1 MPTALEDHKL
11 QEAVIGHFTETPALK
26 TFSAFEGK
34 VDGNTVKGVSIIQEG
49 PALGHGVW
57 VDKKALEQ
65 VKKLASG
72 KGRIKAK
79 LNHWSS
85 LEDTVGFY
93 ENFRIKS
100 GKVLADLSLFE
111 SHAGKAHLLEMI
123 SEMPTSFGVSI
134 MFRGDEPEYDKEND
148 RYNTRVKELYSADF
162 VDTPAANRD
171 GVFEAEIDKADE
183 DMPTPAPSITQEAFD
198 AYKTAQ
204 EAALAALQAEVTALK
219 AAKPVEAPPAPEA
232 PKPDALSALTAAVAK
247 IQEDITT
254 AFKVQLAAPGSK
266 QEPAPANEQEQ
277 PEPPKA
283 FSVARAEAIGD
294 ATGLSRISK
303 ARAFDA
309 SYPSEA
315 AYLASFKK

>member
-1 MPTALEDHKL
+1 MP
-11 QEAVIGHFTETPALK
+11 AVEEKELV

-65 VKKLASG
+65 VKKLAAG

-85 LEDTVGFY
+85 LEATVGYY
-93 ENFRIKS
+93 ENFRIKN
-100 GKVLADLSLFE
+100 GKVLADLSLFD

-134 MFRGDEPEYDKEND
+134 MFRDDEPEYDKEND

-183 DMPTPAPSITQEAFD
+183 DMPAITVEAFE
-198 AYKTAQ
+198 AYKAD
-204 EAALAALQAEVTALK
+204 AAKVQADAIAALQAEIAALKTALEKPTETPAPPVVTGFTAEQLQDAVSTALK
-219 AAKPVEAPPAPEA
+219 AHYAAPPTNQPAAPVSQSDDSNPNE
-232 PKPDALSALTAAVAK
+232 KTRQQFEALSHADRNAFMAAGGK
-247 IQEDITT
+247 L
-254 AFKVQLAAPGSK
+254 K
-266 QEPAPANEQEQ
+266 N
-277 PEPPKA
+277 
-283 FSVARAEAIGD
+283 
-294 ATGLSRISK
+294 
-303 ARAFDA
+303 
-309 SYPSEA
+309 
-315 AYLASFKK
+315 